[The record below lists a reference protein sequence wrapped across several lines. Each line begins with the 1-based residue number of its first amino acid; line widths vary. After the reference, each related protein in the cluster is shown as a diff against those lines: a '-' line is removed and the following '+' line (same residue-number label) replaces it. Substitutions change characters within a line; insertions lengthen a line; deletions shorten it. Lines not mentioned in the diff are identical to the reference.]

1 VLDSEITKSL
11 VPTDDV
17 VVGSELAFAP
27 GFQGNL
33 SARKEWGM
41 SSGNTLHWQGQMTF
55 SDKSF
60 SDIMAPNK
68 AVQDSYSYFNMR
80 TGISNDD
87 MTLELY
93 LDNVTDKRADIS
105 NTFVFDRARVA
116 IIKPRTIG
124 VRYKK
129 NF

>member
-1 VLDSEITKSL
+1 
-11 VPTDDV
+11 
-17 VVGSELAFAP
+17 
-27 GFQGNL
+27 
-33 SARKEWGM
+33 M

>member
-1 VLDSEITKSL
+1 ME
-11 VPTDDV
+11 
-17 VVGSELAFAP
+17 
-27 GFQGNL
+27 
-33 SARKEWGM
+33 
-41 SSGNTLHWQGQMTF
+41 
-55 SDKSF
+55 
-60 SDIMAPNK
+60 PNK